1 MQSSQRRT
9 FRALARF
16 APVAFLAT
24 GACLATRND
33 VRILQQDLAVM
44 RTETA
49 QRDSARARRLEELL
63 AQLTRGS
70 DSLSAVSQ
78 RLMRFQGEALGDT
91 KKIQEM
97 LIQVQEL
104 TGQNQRVVRELRAD
118 LEQRAEEAGLQPPG
132 AAPVGPPAAGTPPS
146 GAPQTTQPAGTPAGT
161 QPAARDTAAR
171 PAVGPGPTQ
180 LYEQATAQLR
190 RGSTGAARD
199 GFQQLLT
206 RYPQSDLAPDAQ
218 FYVAETFATERK
230 VPQADSTYRLVA
242 ERWPNAPRTAQ
253 ALYKLGL
260 SLERQGRRAEAR
272 AALEDVVKRFP
283 RSDEAQLARERLPE
297 IRG

>member
-9 FRALARF
+9 IRALARF

-24 GACLATRND
+24 GACVATRND

-44 RTETA
+44 RTESA
-49 QRDSARARRLEELL
+49 QRDSARARRLEDLL
-63 AQLTRGS
+63 AQLGRGN

-78 RLMRFQGEALGDT
+78 RLLRFQGEALGDT
-91 KKIQEM
+91 KRIQEM

-104 TGQNQRVVRELRAD
+104 TGQSQRVIRELRAD
-118 LEQRAEEAGLQPPG
+118 LEQAAETGGGLQPSPSTSAPSAPPTPG
-132 AAPVGPPAAGTPPS
+132 DTTAAAP
-146 GAPQTTQPAGTPAGT
+146 
-161 QPAARDTAAR
+161 R
-171 PAVGPGPTQ
+171 PATGPGPTQ

-199 GFQQLLT
+199 GFQQLLA
-206 RYPQSDLAPDAQ
+206 RFPQSDLAPDAQ
-218 FYVAETFATERK
+218 FYVGETFAAEQK
-230 VPQADSTYRLVA
+230 GAQADSTYRLVA

-260 SLERQGRRAEAR
+260 SLQRQGRRAEAR
-272 AALEDVVKRFP
+272 AALEDVVRRFP
-283 RSDEAQLARERLPE
+283 RSDEAQLARDRLTE
-297 IRG
+297 LRG